1 MPTALVP
8 PPGYREQTRKRVGR
22 SFLTCKIRNLCSLQD
37 TAKKYFKSLGE
48 HICQIHRLK
57 LPNQEHITNSQN
69 SMIRRQRVYV
79 LKGGGA
85 KTPAGGAAAGAGAGE
100 RPRPVKAARDALA
113 RRSPVGWLIGK
124 GRRVPRGRQTEPPG
138 RPGLRGPAAPT
149 ERRLRDGLAASHK
162 TPHPALR
169 SRRALFTQDE

>member
-37 TAKKYFKSLGE
+37 TAKTYFKSLGE

-79 LKGGGA
+79 LEGGGA
-85 KTPAGGAAAGAGAGE
+85 KTPAGGRRQVRGRESA
-100 RPRPVKAARDALA
+100 RCVKAARDALA

-124 GRRVPRGRQTEPPG
+124 GQRVPRGRQTEPPG

-149 ERRLRDGLAASHK
+149 ERRLQDGLAPSLK
-162 TPHPALR
+162 TSHPALR

>member
-37 TAKKYFKSLGE
+37 TAKTYFKSLGE

-85 KTPAGGAAAGAGAGE
+85 KAPAGEAAAGAGAGE
-100 RPRPVKAARDALA
+100 RPRPVKAAGTPSLAA
-113 RRSPVGWLIGK
+113 RR
-124 GRRVPRGRQTEPPG
+124 Q
-138 RPGLRGPAAPT
+138 
-149 ERRLRDGLAASHK
+149 DG
-162 TPHPALR
+162 
-169 SRRALFTQDE
+169 

>member
-79 LKGGGA
+79 LGGAGQRLLLGGGGRCGGGRA
-85 KTPAGGAAAGAGAGE
+85 PAA
-100 RPRPVKAARDALA
+100 VKAARDALA

-138 RPGLRGPAAPT
+138 RPGLRGPAASGWFGRFSQDVSSGPAISP
-149 ERRLRDGLAASHK
+149 RVV
-162 TPHPALR
+162 HPR
-169 SRRALFTQDE
+169 